1 MIMVVLKVV
10 KWICWVGIMGGLLF
24 IFWKRNKPKYVS
36 LKEIVLWANEH
47 KGEGTNVYISRLS
60 IMPSEIRKQVQR
72 EVGGKKI
79 LNGYRDE
86 ASIFATILDADKQV
100 VTSWYFLGNQLD
112 EELIIALGDK
122 TGINIEL

>member
-1 MIMVVLKVV
+1 MVILTFV
-10 KWICWVGIMGGLLF
+10 KWICCAAIVGGLLF
-24 IFWKRNKPKYVS
+24 ILWKRNKPKCVA
-36 LKEIVLWANEH
+36 LKEIVSWANEH
-47 KGEGTNVYISRLS
+47 KSEGTNVYISRLS
-60 IMPSEIRKQVQR
+60 LMPSEIRKQIQR

-79 LNGYRDE
+79 INGYRDE